1 MTTSTTTPSKPSTTT
16 LLPELEACLESLGI
30 KAVDSDF
37 GTLQQFI
44 QDAVHNSQGAQE
56 VTPPHRWQDQV
67 IEKLVKAG
75 SSVLDVG
82 CGEGDLLVRLA
93 EKRRAKVQ
101 AIEINQELV
110 IRCIERGIPVYHGD
124 LEKSLHTFGNDAF
137 DYVILEETLQTLQH
151 PLDTLRELLRIGR
164 HVIVSFPNFA
174 HWKVRL
180 AFSLGGRMPKTASL
194 PNTWYNTP
202 NIHLCSINDFMDWT
216 VMDTVHIEASYVLCS
231 GKIEE
236 YRPEHNLAAE
246 QALYMVERT
255 K

>member
-1 MTTSTTTPSKPSTTT
+1 MTTHSSKSSTASSPK
-16 LLPELEACLESLGI
+16 LFPEIEAFLERLGI
-30 KAVDSDF
+30 RAVDSDF
-37 GTLQQFI
+37 ATLQQFI
-44 QDAVHNSQGAQE
+44 QDAVHNGQGAPE
-56 VTPPHRWQDQV
+56 ATPPPRWQDQV
-67 IEKLVKAG
+67 IEKLVKNG

-101 AIEINQELV
+101 AVELNQELV
-110 IRCIERGIPVYHGD
+110 IRCIERGIPIYHGD
-124 LEKSLHTFGNDAF
+124 LEKSLRTFGDNAF

-151 PLDTLRELLRIGR
+151 PLDALRELLRIGR

-216 VMDTVHIEASYVLCS
+216 SMDHVRIEDSYVLCG

-246 QALYMVERT
+246 QALFMVERGA
-255 K
+255 